1 MGIANANIFLWKQSD
16 SVVVSDID
24 GTITVSNARGIL
36 GTIITNQYTKVCHV
50 GICNILSTL
59 SSSSQIVYVTS
70 RPIALVN
77 QTRQF
82 LSSLKQGNKTL
93 PDGPLLGFGGN
104 LHQLLLMELVSKT
117 TQKFKTGKLWQQI
130 VQPFRRAT
138 NNDPDSPVFV
148 AGFGNNFMDMQS
160 YHAVGMDLDR
170 IFKIN
175 KKSQIITFDKPN
187 MTSPQSNSVELA
199 FHPHQWY
206 KDRIGTKYDG
216 YTDPRLISR
225 LVQNELGDGTQR

>member
-1 MGIANANIFLWKQSD
+1 
-16 SVVVSDID
+16 
-24 GTITVSNARGIL
+24 
-36 GTIITNQYTKVCHV
+36 
-50 GICNILSTL
+50 
-59 SSSSQIVYVTS
+59 
-70 RPIALVN
+70 
-77 QTRQF
+77 
-82 LSSLKQGNKTL
+82 
-93 PDGPLLGFGGN
+93 
-104 LHQLLLMELVSKT
+104 
-117 TQKFKTGKLWQQI
+117 
-130 VQPFRRAT
+130 
-138 NNDPDSPVFV
+138 
-148 AGFGNNFMDMQS
+148 MDMQS